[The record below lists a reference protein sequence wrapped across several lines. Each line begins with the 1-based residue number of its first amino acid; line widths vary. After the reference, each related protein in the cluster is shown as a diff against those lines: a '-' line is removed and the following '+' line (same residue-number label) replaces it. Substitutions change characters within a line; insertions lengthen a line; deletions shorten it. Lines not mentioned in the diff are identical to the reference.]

1 MKPKL
6 FSVIALMVAILTGCV
21 NNHYHPTEPVARMGP
36 HTGFMV
42 VNNSG
47 ALINVIQD
55 GQVVAER
62 IEPGQVVPIRPVWM
76 RTSCVVAVG
85 YTPGG
90 EYVGSDSY
98 TFQSGVR
105 ETWTVH
111 RLLRPQTNLAW

>member
-1 MKPKL
+1 MKAPL
-6 FSVIALMVAILTGCV
+6 RNIVVSLMALILNGCV
-21 NNHYHPTEPVARMGP
+21 HCYQPTEPVARMGP
-36 HTGFMV
+36 STGFMV

-55 GQVVAER
+55 GQTIAER

-76 RTSCVVAVG
+76 RVSCVVAVG